1 MWASRRSELVHIFDV
16 LTLIVM
22 DLTVTVVESHCHLS
36 LGKFR
41 SSTYADDPR
50 LLVVLNAFVL
60 QDMGVYRHW
69 RSPTPW
75 ETYYA

>member
-1 MWASRRSELVHIFDV
+1 MDEQGNEYKPCGPADAPSWSLSCRV
-16 LTLIVM
+16 VM

-41 SSTYADDPR
+41 SFAYADDPR

-60 QDMGVYRHW
+60 QDMGVYRH
-69 RSPTPW
+69 
-75 ETYYA
+75 